1 LARIYGDPRRLAEEA
16 VEPVRRESLRLL
28 DEALQ
33 AAQRIVEE
41 AISEEAEKASKELDQ
56 RYEQLRER
64 LASVRARLELELRK
78 AVEGEKN
85 RYAEEAI
92 RKAIEEFRARKRDMP
107 EYREF
112 MRRAIMRVAEE
123 AGEGGEAVVRVAPED
138 RGLAEEI
145 AGEVAPGVVK
155 VDSEPADIIGGVIA
169 FLRGG
174 EVRLDLSL
182 DRILAAEEARLR
194 MAALRALFG

>member
-1 LARIYGDPRRLAEEA
+1 MARIYGDPERLAREA

-28 DEALQ
+28 EEALG
-33 AAQRIVEE
+33 AARRIVEE
-41 AISEEAEKASKELDQ
+41 AVEGEAERASRELEQ

-64 LASVRARLELELRK
+64 LASVKARLDLEMRK

-92 RKAIEEFRARKRDMP
+92 GRALEEFRRRKHEMP

-112 MRRAIMRVAEE
+112 MRRALERVAAE
-123 AGEGGEAVVRVAPED
+123 AGGETVAVRVAPED
-138 RGLAEEI
+138 RALAEEL
-145 AGEVAPGVVK
+145 AARVAPGRIS
-155 VDSEPADIIGGVIA
+155 VDEEPAEIVGGLVA
-169 FLRGG
+169 LLRGG

-194 MAALRALFG
+194 RAALRALFG

>member
-1 LARIYGDPRRLAEEA
+1 MARIYGDPRRLAGEA

-33 AAQRIVEE
+33 AAQRLVEE
-41 AISEEAEKASKELDQ
+41 AIAGEAERAARELEQ
-56 RYEQLRER
+56 RYEQVRER

-78 AVEGEKN
+78 SVEAERN

-92 RKAIEEFRARKRDMP
+92 RRALEEFRRRKHEMP

-112 MRRAIMRVAEE
+112 MRRALERVAEE
-123 AGEGGEAVVRVAPED
+123 ARDAGGAVVRVAPED
-138 RGLAEEI
+138 RGLAEEL
-145 AGEVAPGVVK
+145 ASQVAPGLIR
-155 VDSEPADIIGGVIA
+155 VDEEPADIVGGLVA
-169 FLRGG
+169 LLRGG

-182 DRILAAEEARLR
+182 DGILAAEEARLR